1 MQKSSR
7 LYIGVYVFMKPAS
20 DLIFMIHCDREQY
33 KAHNP
38 AYYSK
43 ETQYCIKPGEDL
55 FIHKH

>member
-1 MQKSSR
+1 MPESSR
-7 LYIGVYVFMKPAS
+7 LYIGFYVFMKPAS

-33 KAHNP
+33 MAHDT

-43 ETQYCIKPGEDL
+43 ETQYFITPDEDL